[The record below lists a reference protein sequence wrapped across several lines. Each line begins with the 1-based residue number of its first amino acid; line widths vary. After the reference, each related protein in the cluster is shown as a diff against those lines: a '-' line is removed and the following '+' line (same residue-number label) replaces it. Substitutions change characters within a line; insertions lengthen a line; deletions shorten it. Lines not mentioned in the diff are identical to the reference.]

1 MNQKAN
7 IRRIDHPSTR
17 SPHRNALLVAFY
29 FLASA
34 STSSNGDNKG
44 SIFFGGVPTV
54 VAAQNR
60 FKQGGRGGQQQQGQQ
75 QGFGGY
81 NQQQGN
87 DPNEFYGVLNIPM
100 NASQKDIKSAYR
112 KLALKFHVSTTY
124 EVYLAYHVIYLRVV
138 ALLTSL

>member
-1 MNQKAN
+1 M
-7 IRRIDHPSTR
+7 
-17 SPHRNALLVAFY
+17 
-29 FLASA
+29 
-34 STSSNGDNKG
+34 
-44 SIFFGGVPTV
+44 PTV

-124 EVYLAYHVIYLRVV
+124 EVSGISCDLSSRCCVADISLTMVV
-138 ALLTSL
+138 QSHIVNPT